1 MVEVHQQEDRV
12 VLVDLSVVA
21 FWTTVAH
28 WPSPSGE
35 TLKMPVTIRSQV
47 AVHPMSTEL
56 GNRMQTQSPNMDDGK
71 TYRVGLISK
80 IVQDVMVERVESGR
94 QEHSAVDDVA
104 GDAGDDN
111 TDDEDDV
118 GDRDDDFCGGDC
130 DEHGMKTMLVM
141 MMTVRMRMAMMLMM
155 TVVMMPVIVR
165 ETTVTRSEGPLYYSD
180 TFRQFWSS
188 SRPRFR

>member
-1 MVEVHQQEDRV
+1 
-12 VLVDLSVVA
+12 
-21 FWTTVAH
+21 
-28 WPSPSGE
+28 
-35 TLKMPVTIRSQV
+35 MPVTIRSQV

-118 GDRDDDFCGGDC
+118 GDDDDGEDEDGDDADDDGGD
-130 DEHGMKTMLVM
+130 DAGH
-141 MMTVRMRMAMMLMM
+141 R
-155 TVVMMPVIVR
+155 
-165 ETTVTRSEGPLYYSD
+165 TRNNGD
-180 TFRQFWSS
+180 TL
-188 SRPRFR
+188 